1 MEKKDYTKVV
11 KMVKENKKEKEFNEI
26 MDDYFMELEKY
37 HPQTYTSLMKELMG
51 LGAKTNI
58 IDTTEL
64 NKYLKL
70 IHHKDMPTLWTIEQT
85 SKVAKD
91 IGINFDEWKYNIYTF
106 NFVMNMVRA
115 DYYSEFKKMFVSS
128 PLMKQTIVDS
138 PSFYAHMAKAW
149 LNDEDAPA
157 DKAIRYINC
166 VMQDDI
172 KEEK

>member
-1 MEKKDYTKVV
+1 
-11 KMVKENKKEKEFNEI
+11 MVKENKKEKEFNEI
-26 MDDYFMELEKY
+26 MDDYFTELEKY
-37 HPQTYTSLMKELMG
+37 HPQTYTSLMKEIMG

-58 IDTTEL
+58 VDATEL

-70 IHHKDMPTLWTIEQT
+70 IHHKDMPELWTVEQT

-138 PSFYAHMAKAW
+138 PSFYAHLAKAW

-157 DKAIRYINC
+157 DKAIRYIEY
-166 VMQDDI
+166 VVQDKPLNT
-172 KEEK
+172 KEVK